1 MLRGRATCRPV
12 TLVPDTQKVDDMA
25 ITLTEAAASRV
36 LSHLDSRGKGEGLRL
51 GIKTMGCSGLA
62 YVVDFADEVTEGDE
76 VFTSHGA
83 KIIVD
88 KGVMKF
94 VDGTEIDFASDG
106 FSSAFHFNNPNVE
119 DACGCGE
126 SFTVKP

>member
-1 MLRGRATCRPV
+1 
-12 TLVPDTQKVDDMA
+12 
-25 ITLTEAAASRV
+25 
-36 LSHLDSRGKGEGLRL
+36 
-51 GIKTMGCSGLA
+51 MGCSGLA
-62 YVVDFADEVTEGDE
+62 YVVDFADEVTESDQ

-88 KGVMKF
+88 QGAMEF

-106 FSSAFHFNNPNVE
+106 FSSAFHFNNPNVV